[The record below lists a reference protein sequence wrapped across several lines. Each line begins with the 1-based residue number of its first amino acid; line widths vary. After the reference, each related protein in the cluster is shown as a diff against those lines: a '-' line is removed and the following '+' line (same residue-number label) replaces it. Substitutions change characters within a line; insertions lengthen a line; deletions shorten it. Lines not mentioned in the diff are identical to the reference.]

1 MSINEYN
8 KILKVCHEERI
19 NASIKMI
26 LAEIQS
32 GATTT
37 EIINNLHTFVIR

>member
-8 KILKVCHEERI
+8 KILKICHEERI

-32 GATTT
+32 GATSD
-37 EIINNLHTFVIR
+37 EIINNLHNFVVR